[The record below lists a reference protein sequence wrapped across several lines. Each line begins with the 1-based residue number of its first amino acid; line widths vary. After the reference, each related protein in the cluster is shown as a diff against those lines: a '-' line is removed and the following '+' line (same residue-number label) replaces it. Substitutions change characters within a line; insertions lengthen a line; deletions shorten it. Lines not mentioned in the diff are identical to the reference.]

1 MKNCKDL
8 RSLHIPDTHRSKRQ
22 TLSDD
27 GDGEFYSNSAIKF
40 ATYCVSITQSLHH
53 SITHF
58 NSFHI
63 AVSLAC
69 SGEGM
74 VVRLNT
80 LDPFA
85 GLLFSQ
91 TGGKSCVTRGQ
102 RRTETELRI
111 LFEDNDV
118 ERCGLTRE
126 DDGSYSLVIVVQVN
140 TLLLLVEY
148 ILILTSDWSR
158 PTR

>member
-1 MKNCKDL
+1 M
-8 RSLHIPDTHRSKRQ
+8 
-22 TLSDD
+22 
-27 GDGEFYSNSAIKF
+27 
-40 ATYCVSITQSLHH
+40 
-53 SITHF
+53 
-58 NSFHI
+58 
-63 AVSLAC
+63 SLAC

-80 LDPFA
+80 LDPFT

-118 ERCGLTRE
+118 DRCGLTRE
-126 DDGSYSLVIVVQVN
+126 PDGSYSLVIVVQVN
-140 TLLLLVEY
+140 AWLSLANI
-148 ILILTSDWSR
+148 ILILMSDWFR
-158 PTR
+158 HTQ